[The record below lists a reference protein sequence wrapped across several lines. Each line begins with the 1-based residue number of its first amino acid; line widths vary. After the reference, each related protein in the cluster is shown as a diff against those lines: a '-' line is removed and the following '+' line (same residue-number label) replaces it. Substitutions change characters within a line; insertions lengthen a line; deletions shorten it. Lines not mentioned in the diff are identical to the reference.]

1 MGLLDT
7 LNSPA
12 GMGLLSALAGGL
24 AGARRGSPIN
34 NIGRGAVS
42 GLMGYSNAQ
51 YQLRAD
57 EENAFAKQYK
67 QMQMEQMQRS
77 MADEAALRDSMK
89 SLYKPAGTQPFQA
102 DNPFGEDLG
111 NLQTA
116 TPPSFAGK
124 QIDPVMAAAL
134 PYSKPADILKMF
146 SPNVQDKTA
155 EQRNWEFA
163 QGLPEDQR
171 AQFFARAGGGAA
183 PATVQEWQYFSQL
196 DPQAQARFLEMK
208 RNPQIMNL
216 GGSMAVRAPGGGVS
230 EAYTVAPK
238 ITETPGYMAAQA
250 QAEETAKAGV
260 RQQADISTK
269 QTKAA
274 TDSGSIDA
282 LVNEADKL
290 LNDATGST
298 IGAGVAA
305 AKQAFGIS
313 DKATQANARLKVIE
327 GQLVGKVPRFEG
339 PQSDADRMLYQQM
352 AGRAADPTVPVEDR
366 RAALKTM
373 QKMARQAAGNGQ
385 APKVK
390 KYNPA
395 TGRIE

>member
-1 MGLLDT
+1 MAGLLDW
-7 LNSPA
+7 LNSPG
-12 GMGLLSALAGGL
+12 GMGLLSAAAGGL
-24 AGARRGSPIN
+24 AGARRGTPFN
-34 NIGRGAVS
+34 NLGRAGIAGLTGYAGA
-42 GLMGYSNAQ
+42 Q
-51 YQLRAD
+51 DQIQQ
-57 EENAFAKQYK
+57 EQENAF
-67 QMQMEQMQRS
+67 QRRYREAQ
-77 MADEAALRDSMK
+77 MADIEQKLANQKSMRE
-89 SLYKPAGTQPFQA
+89 SLQNLYQPAGQYQA

-111 NLQTA
+111 GLQNEA
-116 TPPSFAGK
+116 KFAGK
-124 QIDPVMAAAL
+124 PLDPVTAAVL
-134 PYSKPADILKMF
+134 PYAQPDDILKMF
-146 SPNVQDKTA
+146 SPDHQQKTA
-155 EQRNWEFA
+155 EQKNWEFA

-171 AQFFARAGGGAA
+171 AQFFARSGGGGM
-183 PATVQEWQYFSQL
+183 PATVQEWQYFNQL
-196 DPQAQARFLEMK
+196 DPQSQARFLEMK

-230 EAYTVAPK
+230 EVYGVGPK
-238 ITETPGYMAAQA
+238 VTETPGYIAAQA

-260 RQQADISTK
+260 RHQSDLTTK

-274 TDSGSIDA
+274 TDSGNIDA

-298 IGAGVAA
+298 VGAGVAA

-327 GQLVGKVPRFEG
+327 GQLVSKVPRFEG
-339 PQSDADRMLYQQM
+339 PQSDADRLLYQQM

-373 QKMARQAAGNGQ
+373 QKMARQSAGKGQ
-385 APKVK
+385 ATKVR